1 MLRYCVLCIIAS
13 QPVDVSIP
21 EPVGDICGSNV
32 TYRVNFA
39 IPVSVYISGNGVLD
53 VVLFTLQDLGGR
65 VSEIVNYSMYIT
77 DDDGRNVRYI
87 VVERSVTFTL
97 SNRDSFT
104 VSFIFVDEMG
114 NNMTRSVRYGV

>member
-1 MLRYCVLCIIAS
+1 MFQSRNLLVIFVVLMLHTELILQYQS
-13 QPVDVSIP
+13 
-21 EPVGDICGSNV
+21 
-32 TYRVNFA
+32 
-39 IPVSVYISGNGVLD
+39 VSVYSSGNGVLD
-53 VVLFTLQDLGGR
+53 FVLFTLQDLGGR
-65 VSEIVNYSMYIT
+65 VSEIVNYSMSIT

-104 VSFIFVDEMG
+104 VSFIFVDEIG